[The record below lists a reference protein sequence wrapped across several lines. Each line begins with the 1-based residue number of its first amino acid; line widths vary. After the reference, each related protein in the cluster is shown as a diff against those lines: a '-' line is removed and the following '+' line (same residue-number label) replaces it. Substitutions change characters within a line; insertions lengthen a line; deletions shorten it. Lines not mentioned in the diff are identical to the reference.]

1 MNGQYT
7 IFDSG
12 ERKEPHD
19 YPFRRYIG
27 QTVAFVNPNHALYG
41 LIGEIVEILPYYT
54 IVNVNGRRY
63 AGTPYDIKPEDWT
76 EGGEIN
82 ERAK

>member
-1 MNGQYT
+1 MNGQYS

-12 ERKEPHD
+12 ERKEPHE

-27 QTVAFVNPNHALYG
+27 QIVIFGNPHHSLFGYF
-41 LIGEIVEILPYYT
+41 GEVVEILPYYT

-63 AGTPYDIKPEDWT
+63 AATPYDLQEVKHE
-76 EGGEIN
+76 
-82 ERAK
+82 

>member
-12 ERKEPHD
+12 EQKEPHD

-27 QTVAFVNPNHALYG
+27 QNVTFANPHHALYG
-41 LIGEIVEILPYYT
+41 LIGEIVEMLPYYT
-54 IVNVNGRRY
+54 IVSINGRRY
-63 AGTPYDIKPEDWT
+63 AGTPHDLE
-76 EGGEIN
+76 EV
-82 ERAK
+82 R

>member
-12 ERKEPHD
+12 KPEAPCEYAFK
-19 YPFRRYIG
+19 RYIG
-27 QTVAFVNPNHALYG
+27 QTVIFANPHHALYG
-41 LIGEIVEILPYYT
+41 LVGEVVKILPYYT

-76 EGGEIN
+76 EEN
-82 ERAK
+82 A